1 MEGRLRSDSIMN
13 FLSGIIYKIIG
24 QPRYHSLEHRL
35 FSTITFVNGLSNV
48 LGSFTNLLN
57 LENGLGLFLLNFITG
72 ILFFALYFFSRFRS
86 IYHSLYWPLMLLIFG
101 FLSMNIIGNAGSQGG
116 AHYYLIPA
124 LVIGVILS
132 RNWKTTVAVSIL
144 AVVVT
149 LGLFAVERLQPEW
162 IKAYA
167 NPTERWEDV
176 LGQYMF
182 VQIFTGVLV
191 IILAAN
197 FHDEREKSESLLR
210 NTLPLA
216 IAEELKREQKVQP
229 RHYDDVTVLFTD
241 FKGFTQ
247 IAESLSPQELVSEL
261 DQCFRSFDE
270 IIKGCGLEK
279 IKTIG
284 DAYMAAGGIP
294 EESKDHA
301 VRTIQAALEML
312 AFMDRWKEQKE
323 AAGKPSWEIRIGI
336 HSGPLVAGVIGTEK
350 FAYDVWGDTVN
361 LASRMESSGA
371 PGRVNISGQTYEKV
385 KRFFS
390 CEHRGQ
396 IQAKNKGE
404 VDMYFVDGILPHLRD
419 SDDPLKPNFLFESQL
434 LDLARHE
441 SVDASKGR
449 SAERREALSGS

>member
-1 MEGRLRSDSIMN
+1 
-13 FLSGIIYKIIG
+13 
-24 QPRYHSLEHRL
+24 
-35 FSTITFVNGLSNV
+35 
-48 LGSFTNLLN
+48 
-57 LENGLGLFLLNFITG
+57 
-72 ILFFALYFFSRFRS
+72 
-86 IYHSLYWPLMLLIFG
+86 
-101 FLSMNIIGNAGSQGG
+101 
-116 AHYYLIPA
+116 
-124 LVIGVILS
+124 
-132 RNWKTTVAVSIL
+132 
-144 AVVVT
+144 
-149 LGLFAVERLQPEW
+149 
-162 IKAYA
+162 
-167 NPTERWEDV
+167 WEDV

-270 IIKGCGLEK
+270 IIKGCGVEK

-312 AFMDRWKEQKE
+312 AFMDRWKKEKE

-336 HSGPLVAGVIGTEK
+336 HTGPLVAGVIGTEK

-390 CEHRGQ
+390 CEHRG
-396 IQAKNKGE
+396 
-404 VDMYFVDGILPHLRD
+404 
-419 SDDPLKPNFLFESQL
+419 
-434 LDLARHE
+434 
-441 SVDASKGR
+441 
-449 SAERREALSGS
+449 